1 VDPRGSASSCRRS
14 ISLDAEMVSLSGRLI
29 AQIGFEGIAMV
40 EYKKTTD
47 DRMILMEISGRPW
60 GSIGLP
66 VACGI
71 DYPRY
76 LIEWCLQGKLPPA
89 NISYRKNVT
98 CRRVVGELTHLSN
111 LRAEPPPY
119 WPMAYPNFWAGLHFP
134 PREITCGKFLQ

>member
-1 VDPRGSASSCRRS
+1 
-14 ISLDAEMVSLSGRLI
+14 
-29 AQIGFEGIAMV
+29 MV

-47 DRMILMEISGRPW
+47 DHMILMEINGRPW

-76 LIEWCLQGKLPPA
+76 LIEWCLQAKLPPA
-89 NISYRKNVT
+89 NISYRRNVT

-111 LRAEPPPY
+111 LRAGPPPH

-134 PREITCGKFLQ
+134 PGEITCGKFLQ